1 MAAAAPMLAAA
12 TTLTVLRMPHAPR
25 RDPVDGAL
33 QVVRDV
39 SHDLALRREHGL
51 RHQLQEFIGRFAEEA
66 VYQVQ
71 ASAASPATV
80 HSEAV
85 AAEAGRAAVRP
96 FLRAR
101 FWRFWWDSF
110 TTIGWNSP
118 TAGESCSWSSHLQPL
133 LQWVAV

>member
-12 TTLTVLRMPHAPR
+12 ASLTVLRVPHAPR

-39 SHDLALRREHGL
+39 SHDLALRRQHGL
-51 RHQLQEFIGRFAEEA
+51 RHQLQEFLGRFAEEA

-71 ASAASPATV
+71 ASAAAPSTV
-80 HSEAV
+80 HPEAV

-101 FWRFWWDSF
+101 FWRFWWNFF
-110 TTIGWNSP
+110 TTIGRNSP
-118 TAGESCSWSSHLQPL
+118 AASEACSWPSHLQPL